1 MWDFLCLFANNTG
14 KTRDHRNRILGSG
27 ITICV
32 FDRSIGKLISIDS
45 LFGKLVC
52 YIGIRHQKK
61 IPVWYQRFSLV
72 FAILVCIST
81 QVTKQHY
88 IIDVFGG
95 IILSEVCYLIGRKT
109 NLYQGLWKVF
119 EKINQRVGL
128 ERRSVKY
135 KGKLSEIKG

>member
-45 LFGKLVC
+45 LSGKLVLL
-52 YIGIRHQKK
+52 YWDQASEEDSSVVSEI
-61 IPVWYQRFSLV
+61 SLV

-119 EKINQRVGL
+119 EKVNQRVGL
-128 ERRSVKY
+128 ERKSVKY